1 MYLHIETLRAI
12 TGSEESKD
20 ITGLKILMDNQSTYT
35 LAMYSSTCRE
45 VNGCTVYCGHLGD
58 IVKCPV

>member
-20 ITGLKILMDNQSTYT
+20 ITGLKISILMDNQSTYEII
-35 LAMYSSTCRE
+35 L
-45 VNGCTVYCGHLGD
+45 
-58 IVKCPV
+58 